1 MSKIFQLLG
10 TCGVVL
16 LNVPLALAN
25 APAGGGAPDYS
36 GISYMYYTLIGLI
49 LAYGVY
55 DTFLKKS

>member
-1 MSKIFQLLG
+1 MGKVFQILG

-36 GISYMYYTLIGLI
+36 GISGMYYTLIGLI